1 VKEQLKVISGKFLNG
16 GHAYSG
22 KFDNVWTKSSIEDK
36 KALASIVKES
46 DERGKQGENSKDV
59 FNDLIQE

>member
-1 VKEQLKVISGKFLNG
+1 MKVISGKFLNK

-22 KFDNVWTKSSIEDK
+22 KFDKVWTNASSEDK

-46 DERGKQGENSKDV
+46 DERGKQGESSKDV
-59 FNDLIQE
+59 FNELISE